1 MVKRLQP
8 LASFVW
14 KQVSAVCFNF
24 RGGINNHLKATLM
37 SAPQQTTQSSVPV
50 KILHFEPPLVYERQ
64 WINSFWVPSVQYCRR
79 VIRQNWNTWSKAET
93 QEKALSIPIFI
104 FFQFQQPFAKS
115 EDFATSSKTLCPLK
129 RKCHLLIPCDGYWIQ
144 EVLVKDSAGPSTH
157 SDVLIPI
164 SFQK

>member
-1 MVKRLQP
+1 MQSVLI
-8 LASFVW
+8 SEEESTIIW
-14 KQVSAVCFNF
+14 KQQWCQRPSKQHRAVYRWKSFTL
-24 RGGINNHLKATLM
+24 NHHWFMKDNESTAFG
-37 SAPQQTTQSSVPV
+37 SQACNRS
-50 KILHFEPPLVYERQ
+50 
-64 WINSFWVPSVQYCRR
+64 YCRR

-157 SDVLIPI
+157 SDDCFDTNLFPKIDPV
-164 SFQK
+164 